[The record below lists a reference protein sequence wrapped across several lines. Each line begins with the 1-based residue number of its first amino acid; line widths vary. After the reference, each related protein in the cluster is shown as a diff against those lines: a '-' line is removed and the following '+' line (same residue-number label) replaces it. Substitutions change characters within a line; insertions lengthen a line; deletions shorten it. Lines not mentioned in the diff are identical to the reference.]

1 MVSFESFFCLKDVP
15 IMLLFYEIIIIFLI
29 MANLGQCG
37 SMQNTWYIAG
47 NFPLIATFYLAKP
60 ENRAIN
66 IQYTTHPSCYC
77 FEKRFYFYLKMLTSC
92 KKMLKSAKFRDSWH
106 YQDYFL
112 KPPMTLQLHVKFQV
126 SSIIL
131 TSFIQ

>member
-37 SMQNTWYIAG
+37 SMQNTWYIAR

-92 KKMLKSAKFRDSWH
+92 KKCWSQQSLGIFGTIKIIFWNHLWLCSYMSSFKF
-106 YQDYFL
+106 L
-112 KPPMTLQLHVKFQV
+112 A
-126 SSIIL
+126 
-131 TSFIQ
+131 